1 MWKLFCKIEIHGDP
15 VATQRAR
22 FDTRRKIAYKPT
34 KTRQA
39 MNRRIT
45 VMKRHISQNRLSEII
60 DQPIR
65 VELDFYHSRPKRLLR
80 KKDPND
86 PIPKTTKPD
95 VDNLAKL
102 ILDSATQAKL
112 WNDDNLIT
120 QLEIRDW
127 YVAKTNEPKSV
138 MLVYTYDKE

>member
-1 MWKLFCKIEIHGDP
+1 MWKLFCNIEIHGDP

-39 MNRRIT
+39 MNRRT
-45 VMKRHISQNRLSEII
+45 SLMKRHVSQNRLSKIV

-65 VELDFYHSRPKRLLR
+65 VELDFYHSRPKRLMR
-80 KKDPND
+80 KKDPSE
-86 PIPKTTKPD
+86 PIPKITKPD

-102 ILDSATQAKL
+102 ILDSATQAEL

-138 MLVYTYDKE
+138 MLVYTFDEE

>member
-1 MWKLFCKIEIHGDP
+1 MWKLFCKIEINGDP

-45 VMKRHISQNRLSEII
+45 LMKRHVSQNRLSEII

-65 VELDFYHSRPKRLLR
+65 VELDFYHSRPKRLMR

-138 MLVYTYDKE
+138 MLVYTFDEE